1 MALNLEVHFI
11 SKVENAQI
19 GLYWAKTEEFWESKY
34 V

>member
-1 MALNLEVHFI
+1 MVEKTRVEKFKLNH
-11 SKVENAQI
+11 KAQI